1 MKPELHLY
9 SKHAKTQWRK
19 ETSDQF
25 PLWIS
30 MQKYS
35 IKFLQTESK
44 NTSWSRSSLHPCD
57 AGIVKYTEIHH
68 LNLLEKQTQ
77 RQKPHDYLIRC
88 WESIWQNT
96 TPFIVKVEERSGI
109 QGPYLNI
116 IRARD
121 SKPVTNIKLNGEKL
135 EAILL
140 KSGTRQ
146 GCPLSPY
153 LFNIV
158 LEVLARTNQQQK
170 ENK

>member
-1 MKPELHLY
+1 MKPELQLY
-9 SKHAKTQWRK
+9 SNHTKTQWRK

-68 LNLLEKQTQ
+68 LNLLEKQTE
-77 RQKPHDYLIRC
+77 RQKPHDHLIRC

-121 SKPVTNIKLNGEKL
+121 SKPVANIKLNGEKL

>member
-57 AGIVKYTEIHH
+57 AGIVKYTEIHQ
-68 LNLLEKQTQ
+68 LNLLDKQTQ
-77 RQKPHDYLIRC
+77 RQKPHHHLLR
-88 WESIWQNT
+88 WGESIYKTQHR
-96 TPFIVKVEERSGI
+96 FMIKVLERLGI
-109 QGPYLNI
+109 QGPYLNKI
-116 IRARD
+116 KAIY
-121 SKPVTNIKLNGEKL
+121 SKPIANFKIKCRNTWSNPTK
-135 EAILL
+135 IRD
-140 KSGTRQ
+140 KTRI
-146 GCPLSPY
+146 PTFPISIEYSTYSLSQS
-153 LFNIV
+153 N
-158 LEVLARTNQQQK
+158 
-170 ENK
+170 

>member
-44 NTSWSRSSLHPCD
+44 NTSWSSSSLHPCD
-57 AGIVKYTEIHH
+57 ERIVKYTEIHQ
-68 LNLLEKQTQ
+68 LNLLEKKTQ
-77 RQKPHDYLIRC
+77 RQKPHDHLIRC

-109 QGPYLNI
+109 QGPYL
-116 IRARD
+116 
-121 SKPVTNIKLNGEKL
+121 T
-135 EAILL
+135 
-140 KSGTRQ
+140 
-146 GCPLSPY
+146 
-153 LFNIV
+153 
-158 LEVLARTNQQQK
+158 
-170 ENK
+170 